1 MPWLTERLEEATEG
15 EALRLLRTNSS
26 DTKFEDNIRNLQ
38 TKFASPRLSRLYGK
52 IKSAQ
57 KSNSQTKERNAKQI
71 NAFVTQ
77 YNPAVPNLKTI
88 LRE

>member
-71 NAFVTQ
+71 NAFC
-77 YNPAVPNLKTI
+77 NAVQPSSAQS
-88 LRE
+88 